1 MLTNKIKKINIKHL
15 NIPVIFHITE
25 FKCFRMLT
33 HIVLQDNRKVAKQH
47 ELIMWEIS
55 MAQIALYKA
64 V

>member
-1 MLTNKIKKINIKHL
+1 MLTNKNKKINIKHL

-47 ELIMWEIS
+47 ELIM
-55 MAQIALYKA
+55 
-64 V
+64 